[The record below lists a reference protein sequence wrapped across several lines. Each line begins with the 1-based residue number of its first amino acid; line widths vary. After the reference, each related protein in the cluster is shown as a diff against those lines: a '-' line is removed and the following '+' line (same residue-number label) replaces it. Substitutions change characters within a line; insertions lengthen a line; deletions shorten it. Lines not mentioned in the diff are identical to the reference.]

1 MTGTTKMAN
10 VQGTVA
16 DSVGVQKRITAL
28 VTPGSSSSSRRVAQ
42 VDDAQKP
49 STVKIEYFARAYRSS
64 ESRLE
69 EEVRGFCAGQK
80 GVYRRRT

>member
-16 DSVGVQKRITAL
+16 DNMGVQQRSTAL

-42 VDDAQKP
+42 VDDAEKP
-49 STVKIEYFARAYRSS
+49 STVKIEYFT
-64 ESRLE
+64 
-69 EEVRGFCAGQK
+69 
-80 GVYRRRT
+80 RTYPIKINANHA